1 MLRDIICHKRIEGV
15 VSNTVLVW
23 GNHIPVT
30 HREMAAMV
38 RQTIGVPRGAG
49 FYGLEEGIP
58 KSVGKSVSLNL
69 GNTDWSDKTLQAAHL
84 GKFYK
89 THIWASNLMVPV
101 LIVTD
106 GNIESMTDQP
116 YEELVGVD
124 VITKWVDEL
133 YDLYAQR
140 SYKEEE

>member
-1 MLRDIICHKRIEGV
+1 MLRDIICRKRIEGV

-58 KSVGKSVSLNL
+58 KSVATHGDITRCGMRWPATL
-69 GNTDWSDKTLQAAHL
+69 GMWTFR
-84 GKFYK
+84 G
-89 THIWASNLMVPV
+89 
-101 LIVTD
+101 
-106 GNIESMTDQP
+106 
-116 YEELVGVD
+116 
-124 VITKWVDEL
+124 
-133 YDLYAQR
+133 
-140 SYKEEE
+140 

>member
-1 MLRDIICHKRIEGV
+1 MLRDIICRKRIEGV
-15 VSNTVLVW
+15 ISNTVLVW

-89 THIWASNLMVPV
+89 TLY
-101 LIVTD
+101 LQR
-106 GNIESMTDQP
+106 NISLSEP
-116 YEELVGVD
+116 IHC
-124 VITKWVDEL
+124 ITWLKFTENT
-133 YDLYAQR
+133 
-140 SYKEEE
+140 